1 MWSLGFDLGG
11 TKTEAVVLSD
21 SGQILARHRVLTP
34 SEQGPQAIVQAM
46 TQLRVEVLRQA
57 SALTGGQPPGQMN
70 IGLATPGSLDPRT
83 GLLRNA
89 NTTCLNGVDLQAM
102 MNQAMGQV
110 VHIEND
116 ANCFALAEAKAGAGR
131 GFDVV
136 LGLIMGT
143 GCGAGWVRGG
153 RLHVGPNRV
162 AGEWG
167 HISLDPQG
175 PSCWCGQRGC
185 VETWL
190 SGSGLRARYQERTG
204 HTKDAKEL
212 LVDTQDPDALA
223 LQDRFWWA
231 LGQGLSRVVQV
242 LDPDVIVLGGG
253 LSNLAGLAQRCQ
265 QELQQTVFGGYF
277 QTPIRVNEL
286 GDSAGVVGAA
296 WLGLGQGEADKHQG
310 NAQPFA

>member
-1 MWSLGFDLGG
+1 MWSIGIDLGG

-21 SGQILARHRVLTP
+21 SGQILARHRIPTP
-34 SEQGPQAIVQAM
+34 STEGPQAIVQAM
-46 TQLRVEVLRQA
+46 VALKGSVMAQAAAATA
-57 SALTGGQPPGQMN
+57 SAPPKVVSV
-70 IGLATPGSLDPRT
+70 GLATPGSLDPKT
-83 GLLRNA
+83 GLLRNS

-102 MNQAMGQV
+102 VNQAMGQT

-143 GCGAGWVRGG
+143 GCGAGWVVDG

-167 HISLDPQG
+167 HISLDAQG
-175 PSCWCGQRGC
+175 PLCWCGQRGC

-190 SGSGLRARYQERTG
+190 SGSGLRARYQERAG
-204 HTKDAKEL
+204 RLREAKDL
-212 LVDTQDPDALA
+212 LTDQQDPEALA
-223 LQDRFWWA
+223 LQERFWWA

-253 LSNLAGLAQRCQ
+253 LSNLPGLAQRCQ
-265 QELQQTVFGGYF
+265 QVLQQTVFGGCF

-296 WLGLGQGEADKHQG
+296 WLGLGQGKANKDHG
-310 NAQPFA
+310 DAQPFA